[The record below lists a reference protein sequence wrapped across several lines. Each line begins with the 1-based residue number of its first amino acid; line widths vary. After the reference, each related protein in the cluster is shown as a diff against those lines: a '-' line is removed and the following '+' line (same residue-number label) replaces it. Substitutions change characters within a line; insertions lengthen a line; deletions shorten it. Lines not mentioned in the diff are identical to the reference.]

1 MESIFFYLLCLLI
14 ASEVRV
20 IPDLLTLSRA
30 SASGGK
36 FYLQQ
41 RSVAGNGPKSQT
53 VAPRPNG
60 WPSPDGNHKTELV
73 RPLGAR
79 RDVIWWAHQE
89 VRQKETRPGQPD
101 PCFWLS
107 SRSLSAAQKG
117 TVRTLIPGYFFSL
130 AASALAHVSGR
141 AEEGQTPRVSGL
153 SGNFSAFNGFGH
165 IQKGGKVWGKLF
177 TGEIRLERVFGF
189 PCWTQHR
196 KGLGKLMSTRRWC
209 LDGTSPGGTS
219 VSGLVHTFSEM
230 EGVVWPSLIDLLL
243 LLARITATSLWELRG
258 YKSHVVHLLWP
269 QTPIF
274 PFVMD
279 K

>member
-1 MESIFFYLLCLLI
+1 MERFFFLLCLLI

-20 IPDLLTLSRA
+20 IPNLLTLSRP

-53 VAPRPNG
+53 VAPRPDG
-60 WPSPDGNHKTELV
+60 RPSPDVNHKTELM

-79 RDVIWWAHQE
+79 RGVIWWGHQE
-89 VRQKETRPGQPD
+89 VRQKETFPGQPD

-107 SRSLSAAQKG
+107 SHWLSAAQKG
-117 TVRTLIPGYFFSL
+117 TVRTLIPGYFFPL

-141 AEEGQTPRVSGL
+141 AEEGRTPRVSGL
-153 SGNFSAFNGFGH
+153 SGNFSAFNSFGH
-165 IQKGGKVWGKLF
+165 IQRVEKFEGSF
-177 TGEIRLERVFGF
+177 FSGEIRLERVFSF

-196 KGLGKLMSTRRWC
+196 KGLGKWMSTWRWC
-209 LDGTSPGGTS
+209 LDGTFPGGTS
-219 VSGLVHTFSEM
+219 VFELVHTFSEM
-230 EGVVWPSLIDLLL
+230 EGVIWSSLVDLLL
-243 LLARITATSLWELRG
+243 LLPRITATSLWELKG